1 MPKFDDIV
9 STSWRVLLALLFLSI
24 ALGVSGC
31 AKGSGEKRQDTSPKQ
46 PDDLLSRLDRKTL
59 SSYCGEGEGEPDPG
73 ALHYNFGSFSF
84 EEGGTVL
91 MTASVKLSDETVR
104 WTNVHR
110 ESTDKLLR
118 QHDDNLVLVATTM
131 ARLEGVNVNQ
141 FESRNAVNILN
152 NSPCL
157 YLLTAH

>member
-1 MPKFDDIV
+1 MLKFDDVV
-9 STSWRVLLALLFLSI
+9 STSWGALLALLFLSI

-31 AKGSGEKRQDTSPKQ
+31 EKRSGEKRRDTSPKQ

-73 ALHYNFGSFSF
+73 ALRYSFGSFFF

-104 WTNVHR
+104 WTNVR
-110 ESTDKLLR
+110 TGTSAGK
-118 QHDDNLVLVATTM
+118 
-131 ARLEGVNVNQ
+131 
-141 FESRNAVNILN
+141 RNPGGLGRA
-152 NSPCL
+152 P
-157 YLLTAH
+157 